1 MIATISA
8 DIVRS
13 TSMNTED
20 LIVLRNRLRDLFQ
33 DFEEDY
39 PGFWA
44 RIVRGDSIE
53 CVVPNYSDALR
64 IVILIKLYVK
74 IRVS

>member
-13 TSMNTED
+13 TSLKTND
-20 LIVLRNRLRDLFQ
+20 LINLRKGLRRLLDG
-33 DFEEDY
+33 FEKDY

-53 CVVPNYSDALR
+53 CVVPQYRCALR
-64 IVILIKLYVK
+64 IAVLIKLYVK
-74 IRVS
+74 MQG